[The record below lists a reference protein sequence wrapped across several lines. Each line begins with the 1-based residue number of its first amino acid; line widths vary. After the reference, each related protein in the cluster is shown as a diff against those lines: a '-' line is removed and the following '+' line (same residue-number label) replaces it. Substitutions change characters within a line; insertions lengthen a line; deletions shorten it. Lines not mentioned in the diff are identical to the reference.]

1 MSDYAI
7 EAAAHE
13 PPRKGELRMST
24 DYLRGRFEGLN
35 ARVDEIHDLQEA
47 LRKKNEKIRGYRA
60 ALELNTR
67 GRHTAYQLG
76 VEHGK
81 ATRPRRPRAHAYI
94 ERVGGEGRLWDEYAW
109 EVVIMRGPRWHDGS
123 TFSTHAGALEW
134 ALARLKE
141 AGE

>member
-1 MSDYAI
+1 MSA
-7 EAAAHE
+7 
-13 PPRKGELRMST
+13 

-81 ATRPRRPRAHAYI
+81 AIRPRRPRAHGPVTYRSRARA
-94 ERVGGEGRLWDEYAW
+94 ERVARRRQARQEAK
-109 EVVIMRGPRWHDGS
+109 
-123 TFSTHAGALEW
+123 AL
-134 ALARLKE
+134 RRMHPVQKKE
-141 AGE
+141 TKA

>member
-1 MSDYAI
+1 MSA
-7 EAAAHE
+7 
-13 PPRKGELRMST
+13 

-81 ATRPRRPRAHAYI
+81 AIRPRRPRAHAYI
-94 ERVGGEGRLWDEYAW
+94 CKKIALTPSPHWVWVAHIR
-109 EVVIMRGPRWHDGS
+109 
-123 TFSTHAGALEW
+123 AGARHGDEHSFPTYAQALQW

-141 AGE
+141 ETGEKQS